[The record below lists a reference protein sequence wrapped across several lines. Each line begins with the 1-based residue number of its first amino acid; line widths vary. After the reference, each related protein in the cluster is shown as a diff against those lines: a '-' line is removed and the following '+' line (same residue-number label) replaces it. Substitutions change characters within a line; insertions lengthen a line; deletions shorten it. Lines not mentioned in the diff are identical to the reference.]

1 MAKFSKKGTGIP
13 MEKAT
18 ADLPTQSMVLL
29 RFSGDVT
36 TKAPPT
42 RRRFLQ
48 RLGSNIR
55 DALSSQGIEHRVHRT
70 HDRIFVEFPRN
81 QEEHAVGALGRIFGI
96 QSLAVVE
103 KHSWETL
110 DDLVEIGHS
119 LFAESVRDK
128 TFAVRARR
136 VGDRR
141 AIPFKSEE
149 LQRRLGSALL
159 PHARGVSLKHP
170 EAEASLEI
178 MPGEAYFFR
187 KNIPSRGGLPLGCE
201 GRAVALVSG
210 GFDSPVAA
218 WLLMKRGVSL
228 DYVFCNL
235 GGRDHQLETLRVMK
249 VVSDAWSYGTRP
261 HFHAVDF
268 DEVTRDL
275 QEKVTTRYWQ
285 VVLKR
290 LMLRTAEMVATER
303 DASAIITGDAV
314 GQVSSQTL
322 QNLAAISPATS
333 LPILRPLVGLNKEEI
348 IRQAREVG
356 THDLSAKVGEYC
368 AMVPSKP
375 ATKATREQME
385 YEERDLDLSLLE
397 RAVSERSV
405 FDLRTLDLDS
415 LERPEI
421 QTSEIPPDAIVLDL
435 RSKAAYQGWHYPD
448 ALFLDFHNALRV
460 YAQMEPGR
468 PYVLYC
474 EFGLKSGHLA
484 ELMQREGLEA
494 RHFAGGLKALMAHA
508 GRQGVDT
515 PSF

>member
-1 MAKFSKKGTGIP
+1 
-13 MEKAT
+13 MENAT
-18 ADLPTQSMVLL
+18 ADFPTQSMVLL

-48 RLGSNIR
+48 RLVGNIK
-55 DALSSQGIEHRVHRT
+55 DALSSQGIEHRINRT
-70 HDRIFVEFPRN
+70 HDRIFVEFPRD
-81 QEEHAVGALGRIFGI
+81 QQEHAVDALSRIFGV

-103 KHSWETL
+103 KHGWETL
-110 DDLVEIGHS
+110 DDLVETGHAF
-119 LFAESVRDK
+119 FAESVRDK

-141 AIPFKSEE
+141 AIPFQSEE
-149 LQRRLGSALL
+149 VQRRLGSALL
-159 PHARGVSLKHP
+159 PHARGVSLKQP
-170 EAEASLEI
+170 ESEASLEI

-187 KNIPSRGGLPLGCE
+187 ENIPSRGGLPLGCE

-218 WLLMKRGVSL
+218 WLMMKRGVAL

-249 VVSDAWSYGTRP
+249 VVSDRWSYGTRP

-268 DEVTRDL
+268 DEITRDL

-290 LMLRTAEMVATER
+290 LMLRTAEMVAAER

-322 QNLAAISPATS
+322 QNIAAISPATS
-333 LPILRPLVGLNKEEI
+333 LPILRPLVGHNKEEI

-356 THDLSAKVGEYC
+356 THDLSAKVKEYC
-368 AMVPSKP
+368 AIVPSKP
-375 ATKATREQME
+375 ATRATRDQLD
-385 YEERDLDLSLLE
+385 YEERNLDLNLLE
-397 RAVSERSV
+397 KAVSERSV
-405 FDLRTLDLDS
+405 FDLRTLDLNS

-421 QTSEIPPDAIVLDL
+421 QTSEIPPEAIVLDL
-435 RSKAAYQGWHYPD
+435 RSKAAYQGWHYPE

-460 YAQMEPGR
+460 YTQFEAGR

-484 ELMQREGLEA
+484 ELMQREGLDA
-494 RHFAGGLKALMAHA
+494 RHFAGGLKALIAHA
-508 GRQGVDT
+508 GRQGLDIA
-515 PSF
+515 SF